1 MTLLEINKKIADSV
15 EKEEFEY
22 WKARR
27 REFYELGIDFMNETI
42 EEDKKMGIL
51 TKGDEWNG

>member
-1 MTLLEINKKIADSV
+1 MTLLEVNRKIANSV

-27 REFYELGIDFMNETI
+27 EEFYKLGIEFMNETI

-51 TKGDEWNG
+51 TKGGEWNE

>member
-1 MTLLEINKKIADSV
+1 MTLLEINKKIANSV

-27 REFYELGIDFMNETI
+27 EDFYRVGADFVAETI

-51 TKGDEWNG
+51 TESGEWYE